1 VDVMTIHDSISI
13 KSPLGEGGRDM
24 TEGNN
29 PTDRSNLGQAKRQI
43 LTDKKGIPL
52 SVHNVCKPPRLKSS
66 NKDVIDN
73 IVLNQRPSGLHFT
86 KNKTRKQS
94 INRIYALI
102 KSI

>member
-1 VDVMTIHDSISI
+1 VDVMVIHDSISI

-52 SVHNVCKPPRLKSS
+52 ST
-66 NKDVIDN
+66 VITSANEHDIKAVTVAIYN
-73 IVLNQRPSGLHFT
+73 AVIELPAAVTTFLSKT
-86 KNKTRKQS
+86 KTKRTIR
-94 INRIYALI
+94 R
-102 KSI
+102 